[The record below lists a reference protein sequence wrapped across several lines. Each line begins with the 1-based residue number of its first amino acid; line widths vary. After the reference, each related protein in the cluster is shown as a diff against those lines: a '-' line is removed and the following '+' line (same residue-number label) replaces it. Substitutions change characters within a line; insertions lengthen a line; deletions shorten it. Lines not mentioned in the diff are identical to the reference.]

1 MPVADEAP
9 EADLRD
15 YLRVLQRRKGLIV
28 LSVVVVVVT
37 TLIASFAQTK
47 VYRGTAQLLLEP
59 KAQETLFDPNTGQA
73 STATATQV
81 QTDIQV
87 IQSRPVKDAVTKQL
101 GRAPK
106 VSVSQVGQ
114 TDIVNVSAD
123 STDPAQAA
131 AVANAYATS
140 YIEFRRNQD
149 INGLTAAATQ
159 LQAQI
164 SQLDKQVAAIDA
176 QGPSAGSTASSQ
188 RDSLLS
194 QRSVF
199 KSKLD
204 QLNVDSSL
212 KSGGAQLTT
221 PAVAPTSPVKPTPKR
236 NAVIGFA
243 VGLIFGTGLA
253 FLFEYLD
260 DSIRSK
266 EDLDRASE
274 GAPNLGLIP
283 PVKPTPGDAPPTL
296 VSIAEPNSQAAE
308 AYRTLRTSV
317 QFLGMDKPL
326 RSLLVTSSSAAE
338 GKSTTVANLGV
349 ALARAGKWVC
359 VVDCDLRRP
368 RLHDFFDVSNE
379 VGFTSTVLGE
389 VPLAEAL
396 QGVEEIDRL
405 AVLATGPLPPNPA
418 ELLSSARATEIIEAL
433 TRQFDVV
440 IFDSPPVLPVTDAV
454 ALSTRMDAML
464 LVATAGTT
472 SRREVTRAVELLAQ
486 VNAPLAGTVLNG
498 VSSTGHYG
506 YGKGHYY
513 RYHGPEYAPNASAVQ
528 PTRQP
533 DYQGN

>member
-15 YLRVLQRRKGLIV
+15 YLRVIQRRKGLII
-28 LSVVVVVVT
+28 LSVLVVVVT
-37 TLIASFAQTK
+37 TLAASYAQTK
-47 VYRGTAQLLLEP
+47 VYRGTAQILLEP

-73 STATATQV
+73 NTATATQV

-87 IQSRPVKDAVTKQL
+87 ITSRPVKDAVTKQL

-131 AVANAYATS
+131 AVANAYANS
-140 YIEFRRNQD
+140 FIDFRRTQD

-159 LQAQI
+159 LQTQIDALQKQVDTDNAQI
-164 SQLDKQVAAIDA
+164 
-176 QGPSAGSTASSQ
+176 AGGNTALTGQ
-188 RDSLLS
+188 RDALIS
-194 QRSVF
+194 QQSVF

-204 QLNVDSSL
+204 QLTVDSSL

-221 PAVAPTSPVKPTPKR
+221 PAVVPTSPVKPTPKR
-236 NAVIGFA
+236 NAIIALA

-274 GAPNLGLIP
+274 GTPNLGLIP
-283 PVKPTPGDAPPTL
+283 PVKPTPGDEAPTL
-296 VSIAEPNSQAAE
+296 ISIVEPNSPAAE

-349 ALARAGKWVC
+349 ALARAGQWVC

-389 VPLAEAL
+389 TPLAEAL
-396 QGVEEIDRL
+396 QGVDGLDRL

-486 VNAPLAGTVLNG
+486 VNAPLSGTVLNG

-513 RYHGPEYAPNASAVQ
+513 RYHGPEYAPHAAAAH
-528 PTRQP
+528 PTPEANLRR
-533 DYQGN
+533 